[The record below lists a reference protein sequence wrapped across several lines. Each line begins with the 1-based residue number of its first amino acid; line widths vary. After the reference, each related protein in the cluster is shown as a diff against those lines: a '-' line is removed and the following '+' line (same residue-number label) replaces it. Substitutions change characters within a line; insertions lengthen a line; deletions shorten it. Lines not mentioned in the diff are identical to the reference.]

1 MLQNECFQNHYF
13 GEWEF
18 WGENIFTN
26 KEIVTFVK
34 SFAFLNVLNRFGEI
48 DSCVVQPCYIW
59 RETRG
64 QKLCS
69 ETRSNMLFH
78 SCFFSWW
85 ERCEDQHNLRYFWSE
100 PGWTSSHLFASD
112 VWETN
117 TVWGKRLWLSGRV
130 MAFLYL
136 SGNRLDF
143 Q

>member
-1 MLQNECFQNHYF
+1 MILGNENF
-13 GEWEF
+13 GVK
-18 WGENIFTN
+18 IFFSLN
-26 KEIVTFVK
+26 KIVIKEIVMFLK
-34 SFAFLNVLNRFGEI
+34 SFVFLNVLNRFGEI

-64 QKLCS
+64 QKLCA

-78 SCFFSWW
+78 SCYFSWW
-85 ERCEDQHNLRYFWSE
+85 ERCEDQHNLCYFWSE

-117 TVWGKRLWLSGRV
+117 TVWGKRLWLSRRV

-136 SGNRLDF
+136 SSNRLDF